1 MVAKEAVVMR
11 LSRVVTACAAAA
23 LLACAAAGI
32 VVGHAATHS
41 LAGQGPPA
49 RASHGPAIASRAE
62 VAAFLARAER
72 GFAGRLLLR
81 YAVWYTTG
89 PQAARGSVVV
99 AQLSPARWAYFSS
112 PGVTAIHATGTSSA
126 VVMNPAGE
134 PSGWYAC
141 QRPAA
146 ASPWSCADLSA
157 AAMGTRAELLGPYP
171 PQALILGL
179 QNAIAIPIGQPAYLV
194 IRNAGSRTSS
204 CLTFG
209 RPASPVAL
217 VCLNQAGVMTSYQI
231 PIDGSYYV
239 KAELQSYSTTVP
251 GTLLALPARPRL
263 P

>member
-1 MVAKEAVVMR
+1 MR

-23 LLACAAAGI
+23 LLACAVAGI
-32 VVGHAATHS
+32 VVGRAATHS

-62 VAAFLARAER
+62 VAAFVARAEK

-99 AQLSPARWAYFSS
+99 AQLSAARWAYFS
-112 PGVTAIHATGTSSA
+112 TATSSA
-126 VVMNPAGE
+126 VFMNPAGE
-134 PSGWYAC
+134 PAGLYFC

-146 ASPWSCADLSA
+146 ASPWRCAGPA
-157 AAMGTRAELLGPYP
+157 VNAMGTQGELLGPYP
-171 PQALILGL
+171 PMALILGL
-179 QNAIAIPIGQPAYLV
+179 QNAIAIPLGRPAYLV
-194 IRNAGSRTSS
+194 IRQADSRTSS
-204 CLTFG
+204 CLALG

-231 PIDGSYYV
+231 PTDGSAYV
-239 KAELQSYSTTVP
+239 KAELQSYSTSFP
-251 GTLLALPARPRL
+251 GTLLALPARPDAAR
-263 P
+263 